1 MWLLPVTMSTGWAAA
16 APYLSGRPSG
26 ANSKSE
32 STLIWPRLLSNCCYC
47 PGSQCSWD
55 FCVLPLRVKSI
66 SHSLSGLLK
75 LSPACL
81 QSHVLWY
88 LVFLLQDPQARG
100 PDVGPR
106 TLTPVGELLQYY
118 SPVYGL
124 SHLRVRYLI
133 VLWIHALLPVLLGFL
148 LYDFGCRRS
157 FLAVSVFFIDDCSED
172 SCDFDRLMRRG
183 EHRVFL
189 LCHLHQSSK
198 HRLSSII
205 FLNKSIKSVA
215 NMAPPLLFWFLF
227 VFKFLKFNYSWHNIL
242 LASGVQHC
250 DSAFIYVMNWS
261 PC

>member
-106 TLTPVGELLQYY
+106 TLTPVGELLQYSY
-118 SPVYGL
+118 SPVCGL
-124 SHLRVRYLI
+124 LSWGVWDLIISRVCLSYRLVASSLSLDVKYLFGRFQSFSLMI
-133 VLWIHALLPVLLGFL
+133 VQQWVVILVCSWEGVNS
-148 LYDFGCRRS
+148 RS
-157 FLAVSVFFIDDCSED
+157 FYCAI
-172 SCDFDRLMRRG
+172 
-183 EHRVFL
+183 
-189 LCHLHQSSK
+189 
-198 HRLSSII
+198 LS
-205 FLNKSIKSVA
+205 
-215 NMAPPLLFWFLF
+215 P
-227 VFKFLKFNYSWHNIL
+227 IL
-242 LASGVQHC
+242 
-250 DSAFIYVMNWS
+250 
-261 PC
+261 